1 MKVHRDIEHLP
12 EFKNA
17 VVTIGTFDGVHL
29 GHQKI
34 ISQLKTEAQ
43 RVDGETVIITFH
55 PHPRKIVAN
64 RSHHIQLLTTIDEK
78 IELLAQK
85 GVDHL
90 VIVPFTLHFSE
101 MEPKSYVE
109 DFLKKTCRPAVVII
123 GYDHRFGRERKGDY
137 KLLEEYSARGYF
149 ELKEISQ
156 QLINDSIVSSTAI
169 RESLNSGDVE
179 KANSLLGYDFFF
191 EGTVVKGNQLGRTLG
206 YPTANL
212 EIREPDKIIPG
223 DGIYAVEVIVG
234 RRETGDGRRQSA
246 IGQGQRAEERKL
258 QAMMSIGVRPTIG
271 ESNRTIEVNIFD
283 FAEDIYGANL
293 RVYVKHY
300 LRPEVKFNG
309 LEELKAALDKDRED
323 TLRLLNAKR

>member
-12 EFKNA
+12 EFRNA

-34 ISQLKTEAQ
+34 ISQLKTEAE
-43 RVDGETVIITFH
+43 RVNGETVIITFH

-64 RSHHIQLLTTIDEK
+64 RSHYIQLITTIDEK
-78 IELLAQK
+78 IELLAAK

-109 DFLKKTCRPAVVII
+109 DFLKSRCRPAVVII

-137 KLLEEYSARGYF
+137 KLLEEYSAKGYF

-169 RESLNSGDVE
+169 RDSLNAGNVE

-191 EGTVVKGNQLGRTLG
+191 EGAVVKGNQLGRTIG

-212 EIREPDKIIPG
+212 EITEPDKIIPG
-223 DGIYAVEVIVG
+223 DGIYAVEVTVG
-234 RRETGDGRRQSA
+234 KEK
-246 IGQGQRAEERKL
+246 RAKAQKL
-258 QAMMSIGVRPTIG
+258 PAMMSIGVRPTIG
-271 ESNRTIEVNIFD
+271 GTQRTIEVNIFD
-283 FAEDIYGANL
+283 FAEDIYGAQM

-309 LEELKAALDKDRED
+309 LEELKAALDKDKED
-323 TLRLLNAKR
+323 TLRLFSSRH